1 MSEKKNL
8 QNWKIILKMK
18 PDKKNYEKYMQAFI
32 EQNSRVNLVSKNDEK
47 FLWEKHIFDSL
58 AIGAVF
64 DKYGMPASLLDI
76 GTGGGFPAVPIALE
90 YPEIEVYA
98 LDSIRKKI
106 NAIENIKSELDI
118 NNLHTICERAEK
130 ITEKFDVVTSRAV
143 APLKVITEYAIPR
156 LKPDGIFVAYKSLKT
171 QEEISDAA
179 GILKKY
185 NAKVADVIEYSL
197 PLNEKLTRN
206 LIVINI

>member
-1 MSEKKNL
+1 
-8 QNWKIILKMK
+8 MK

-32 EQNSRVNLVSKNDEK
+32 EQNSRVNLISKNDEK

-130 ITEKFDVVTSRAV
+130 ITEKFDMVF
-143 APLKVITEYAIPR
+143 I
-156 LKPDGIFVAYKSLKT
+156 
-171 QEEISDAA
+171 DAA
-179 GILKKY
+179 KGQYPDYLQKILPHL
-185 NAKVADVIEYSL
+185 NAGGVIVTDNVLFRGYVLGTGKPPRRYRNCLSARRFFIAAKAARLL
-197 PLNEKLTRN
+197 PLRCRL
-206 LIVINI
+206 

>member
-1 MSEKKNL
+1 M
-8 QNWKIILKMK
+8 
-18 PDKKNYEKYMQAFI
+18 
-32 EQNSRVNLVSKNDEK
+32 
-47 FLWEKHIFDSL
+47 
-58 AIGAVF
+58 
-64 DKYGMPASLLDI
+64 
-76 GTGGGFPAVPIALE
+76 
-90 YPEIEVYA
+90 
-98 LDSIRKKI
+98 
-106 NAIENIKSELDI
+106 
-118 NNLHTICERAEK
+118 
-130 ITEKFDVVTSRAV
+130 VTSRAV